1 MDFQSDLGTTANPS
15 TVRQVIQRADLLERL
30 QKGVCSDR
38 EVAVNAQIYAVPFQ
52 TTNAK
57 LKSDIA

>member
-52 TTNAK
+52 TSNA
-57 LKSDIA
+57 